1 MDSNMLVII
10 ILIFVCCICIIVN
23 VYSYKDNINAAYI
36 SSLSLI
42 IVSSTLTGISINIAI
57 NEANVI
63 NPLDVYRN
71 KTELQITYKMI
82 NADTISCDSIVIF
95 KNK

>member
-1 MDSNMLVII
+1 MDSDVLVFI

-23 VYSYKDNINAAYI
+23 VYSYKDNIYTAYI
-36 SSLSLI
+36 SSLALIVITSSL
-42 IVSSTLTGISINIAI
+42 VGISMHITI
-57 NEANVI
+57 NEANDI

-71 KTELQITYKMI
+71 KTELQITYKII
-82 NADTISCDSIVIF
+82 NNDTISCDSIVVF